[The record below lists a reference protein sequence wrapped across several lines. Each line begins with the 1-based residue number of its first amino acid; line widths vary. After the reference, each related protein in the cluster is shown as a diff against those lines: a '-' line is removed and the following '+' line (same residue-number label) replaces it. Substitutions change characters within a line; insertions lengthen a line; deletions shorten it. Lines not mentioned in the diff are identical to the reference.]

1 MNSTIAIWKNR
12 DMLAFHQP
20 YDPHNKNLWKCP
32 FVLVFTNSIEAWIG
46 FKNSIEASIGFK
58 NKSKF

>member
-32 FVLVFTNSIEAWIG
+32 FVLVFTNSIEA
-46 FKNSIEASIGFK
+46 
-58 NKSKF
+58 